1 MALLKRQ
8 DEILMYLYTQ
18 NKGITGNELA
28 QLFHVSLRTIR
39 NDISFINTENSNS
52 VLSNRNKGYHIAKDF
67 VYNEANKAV
76 YMSNE
81 QRIHHLL
88 VLLLTHNQ
96 EAFSYYDL
104 ADEFYI
110 SEYTMIWKT
119 SKPF

>member
-18 NKGITGNELA
+18 NKWITGNELA

-39 NDISFINTENSNS
+39 NDISFINTEKSNS

-110 SEYTMIWKT
+110 S
-119 SKPF
+119 

>member
-1 MALLKRQ
+1 MC
-8 DEILMYLYTQ
+8 
-18 NKGITGNELA
+18 
-28 QLFHVSLRTIR
+28 IR
-39 NDISFINTENSNS
+39 DS
-52 VLSNRNKGYHIAKDF
+52 HIAKDF

-110 SEYTMIWKT
+110 SEYTMLHDLETIKT
-119 SKPF
+119 ILTEYSQFDIFIEKKEEYVLSLIHI